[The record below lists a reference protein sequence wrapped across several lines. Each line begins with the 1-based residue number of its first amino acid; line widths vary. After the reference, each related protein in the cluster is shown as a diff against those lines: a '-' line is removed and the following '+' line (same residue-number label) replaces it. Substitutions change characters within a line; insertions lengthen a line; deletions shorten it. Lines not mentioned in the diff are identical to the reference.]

1 MKKKIKKGT
10 AEFKKFI
17 QDQKEKLSIQRFKG
31 LGEMNPIQLK
41 QTTMDP
47 KKRKLILIN
56 SKSADFFSN
65 NELVQKL
72 MGKNPEPRFDYII
85 ENAEFIETKYI

>member
-1 MKKKIKKGT
+1 
-10 AEFKKFI
+10 
-17 QDQKEKLSIQRFKG
+17 
-31 LGEMNPIQLK
+31 
-41 QTTMDP
+41 MDP

-56 SKSADFFSN
+56 SKSADFCSN

-85 ENAEFIETKYI
+85 ENAKFIETKYI